1 MGSTMTAI
9 IWALLILGSLVYLGY
24 VFYSLFIKSKAAY
37 EASKPMI
44 ESAAQLVSAINEK
57 PNYGRSSDNLF
68 DDVNV
73 HLVER
78 AKLKKKRELAAE
90 QRQRRLIARIRDFD
104 TQESELKN
112 GRT

>member
-1 MGSTMTAI
+1 MS
-9 IWALLILGSLVYLGY
+9 WWFQLLMWVMLTIASLAYLGFLIY
-24 VFYSLFIKSKAAY
+24 RLAIKGLGVLKVAQPAIDQLVIFSKALAPTATY
-37 EASKPMI
+37 
-44 ESAAQLVSAINEK
+44 QK
-57 PNYGRSSDNLF
+57 PNDNLL

-90 QRQRRLIARIRDFD
+90 QRQRRLIARIRDID

>member
-1 MGSTMTAI
+1 MMWVGLTIAALTFLGVLIYRLAKKGLGVLKAAQPAI
-9 IWALLILGSLVYLGY
+9 DQLVIL
-24 VFYSLFIKSKAAY
+24 SKALAPI
-37 EASKPMI
+37 ASYP
-44 ESAAQLVSAINEK
+44 K
-57 PNYGRSSDNLF
+57 PNDNLL

-90 QRQRRLIARIRDFD
+90 QRQRRLIERIRDFD

>member
-1 MGSTMTAI
+1 
-9 IWALLILGSLVYLGY
+9 
-24 VFYSLFIKSKAAY
+24 
-37 EASKPMI
+37 
-44 ESAAQLVSAINEK
+44 
-57 PNYGRSSDNLF
+57 
-68 DDVNV
+68 V